1 MARHDA
7 PLMQQE
13 PKVRRK
19 QEHLIQ
25 EFTEHPVTVEIN
37 SGPHATN
44 SSGLLGGYGNLF
56 SFLGFESSS
65 DPTGPIYKILQRKLK
80 VSAIRKGYQGS
91 YVVSVEMP
99 SKEEILIN
107 TPFDWLEG
115 RSWVD
120 GIEKGVSGLGS
131 YLYNEE
137 GFSGEDLRSKTGI
150 QIKGTLSGSKFRNTK
165 YLSEM
170 LNNFKK
176 NLLK

>member
-1 MARHDA
+1 MRTNFIKASKFTVTVRKSQ
-7 PLMQQE
+7 LMKDIVTSKSLNMPQRVKEYIE

-99 SKEEILIN
+99 SKEN
-107 TPFDWLEG
+107 C
-115 RSWVD
+115 R
-120 GIEKGVSGLGS
+120 
-131 YLYNEE
+131 
-137 GFSGEDLRSKTGI
+137 R
-150 QIKGTLSGSKFRNTK
+150 
-165 YLSEM
+165 
-170 LNNFKK
+170 
-176 NLLK
+176 